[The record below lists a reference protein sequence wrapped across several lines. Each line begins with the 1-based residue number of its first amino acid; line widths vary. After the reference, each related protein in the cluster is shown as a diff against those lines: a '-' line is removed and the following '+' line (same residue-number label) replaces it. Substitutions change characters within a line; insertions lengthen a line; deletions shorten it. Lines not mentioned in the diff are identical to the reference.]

1 MTTATAVQRPAASAK
16 SIAWYATLILIPV
29 LTAAFLFW
37 LRNAQMERNA
47 RREIAHYGT
56 VPPFQ
61 LTNQDNQ
68 PFGTEQLNG
77 KIWIVDFIFST
88 CPGPCPMIS
97 SRMAEM
103 QKPLED
109 TDVRLVSITV
119 DPEKDTPEVLRG
131 YADKLEAQPGR
142 WEFLTGPKAAI
153 YDLSRAG
160 FKLPVSESGDQPGV
174 PVHTTRAVLVDRRGT
189 IRGYY
194 DVLAPDTP
202 TKLVADA
209 HQLLREQPTAKK

>member
-29 LTAAFLFW
+29 LTALFLFW
-37 LRNAQMERNA
+37 LRSAQMERNS
-47 RREIAHYGT
+47 RRTIASYGT
-56 VPPFQ
+56 VPAFQ

-97 SRMAEM
+97 SRMAEL
-103 QKPLED
+103 QKPLEK

-119 DPEKDTPEVLRG
+119 DPAKDTPEVLKG
-131 YADKLEAQPGR
+131 YAEKLEAQRGR
-142 WEFLTGPKAAI
+142 WDFLTGPKVAI
-153 YDLSRAG
+153 YDLSRSG
-160 FKLPVSESGDQPGV
+160 FKLPVSEDSDQPGV
-174 PVHTTRAVLVDRRGT
+174 PAHSTRAVLVDRRGT

-194 DVLAPDTP
+194 DVLAADTP

-209 HQLLREQPTAKK
+209 NQLLREQPASK